1 MQLYSD
7 YPRRRTAQIA
17 ADAVAFVLVVVSITT
32 ALALAAAIRSFAQFG
47 RDLEAAGGSFRD
59 GLGDAAEQLG
69 GVPLIGEGI
78 RAPLDAAAGAGGAV
92 VDAGRGQQDLV
103 QTVAQTVG
111 AVAVLVPLAIIALV
125 WLLPRI
131 RFVRRAGRVR
141 RMLAAGLGADTLAAR
156 AVATAPLRRLTAV
169 HPDPGSAYRAG
180 DAGVIR
186 ALAALELER
195 AGIRADALP

>member
-7 YPRRRTAQIA
+7 YPRRRTVQIV
-17 ADAVAFVLVVVSITT
+17 ADVIALVLIVVSVST
-32 ALALAAAIRSFAQFG
+32 ALAIAAAIRAFAQFG

-59 GLGDAAEQLG
+59 GLGDAADQLG
-69 GVPLIGEGI
+69 GVPLIGDGI

-92 VDAGRGQQDLV
+92 VDAGRGQQELV
-103 QTVAQTVG
+103 ETIAQTVG
-111 AVAVLVPLAIIALV
+111 AISLLVPLAIIALV

-186 ALAALELER
+186 ALASLELER
-195 AGIRADALP
+195 AGIRQNALP

>member
-7 YPRRRTAQIA
+7 YPRRRTAQIV
-17 ADAVAFVLVVVSITT
+17 AD
-32 ALALAAAIRSFAQFG
+32 ALALLIVVVAASSAVAVAAAIRALAQFG
-47 RDLEAAGGSFRD
+47 RDLEAAGGSFRE
-59 GLGDAAEQLG
+59 GLGDAADQLG
-69 GVPLIGEGI
+69 GVPIIGEGI

-92 VDAGRGQQDLV
+92 VDAGRGQQQLV
-103 QTVAQTVG
+103 ESVAQVLG
-111 AVAVLVPLAIIALV
+111 AVTLIVPLLLLAIV
-125 WLLPRI
+125 WLWPRV

-169 HPDPGSAYRAG
+169 HPDPGSAYRQG
-180 DAGVIR
+180 DPRVIR

-195 AGIRADALP
+195 AGIRANALP

>member
-7 YPRRRTAQIA
+7 YPRRRTAQIV
-17 ADAVAFVLVVVSITT
+17 AD
-32 ALALAAAIRSFAQFG
+32 ALALLIVVVAASSAVAVAAAIRALAQFG
-47 RDLEAAGGSFRD
+47 RDLEAAGGSFRE
-59 GLGDAAEQLG
+59 GLGDAADQLG
-69 GVPLIGEGI
+69 GVPIIGEGI

-92 VDAGRGQQDLV
+92 VDAGRGQQQLV
-103 QTVAQTVG
+103 ESVAQVLG
-111 AVAVLVPLAIIALV
+111 AVTLIVPLLLLALV
-125 WLLPRI
+125 WLWPRV

-169 HPDPGSAYRAG
+169 HPDPGSAYRQG
-180 DAGVIR
+180 DPRVIR

-195 AGIRADALP
+195 AGIRANALP

>member
-7 YPRRRTAQIA
+7 YPRRRTAQIV
-17 ADAVAFVLVVVSITT
+17 AD
-32 ALALAAAIRSFAQFG
+32 ALALLIVVVAASSAVAVAAAIRALAQFG
-47 RDLEAAGGSFRD
+47 RDLEAAGGSFRE
-59 GLGDAAEQLG
+59 GLSDAADQLG
-69 GVPLIGEGI
+69 GVPIIGEGI

-92 VDAGRGQQDLV
+92 VDAGRGQQQLV
-103 QTVAQTVG
+103 ESVAQVLG
-111 AVAVLVPLAIIALV
+111 AVTLIVPLLLLAIV
-125 WLLPRI
+125 WLWPRV

-169 HPDPGSAYRAG
+169 HPDPGSAYRQG
-180 DAGVIR
+180 DPRVIR

-195 AGIRADALP
+195 AGIRANALP